1 MKQMKLYAA
10 CAAMVFLT
18 ACGHPQGLSGDTS
31 GSIHSR
37 NSLGAL
43 YDAGANGR
51 AVRPVWQ
58 YYPRMYARFA
68 DLSGAASDVIH
79 AIENDGY
86 AVAETGG
93 DFGAAG
99 TVSCP

>member
-1 MKQMKLYAA
+1 MKLYAA

-31 GSIHSR
+31 GSITAETAWEHYTTPEQMVVLS
-37 NSLGAL
+37 SLF
-43 YDAGANGR
+43 
-51 AVRPVWQ
+51 WQ

>member
-1 MKQMKLYAA
+1 
-10 CAAMVFLT
+10 MVV
-18 ACGHPQGLSGDTS
+18 LS
-31 GSIHSR
+31 R
-37 NSLGAL
+37 LF
-43 YDAGANGR
+43 
-51 AVRPVWQ
+51 WQ
-58 YYPRMYARFA
+58 YYPRMFARFA

-86 AVAETGG
+86 AVAESGG